1 MKPRRQEDSFSSST
15 APCYNLIE
23 KHHITAQPSPPPDY
37 KCTLYRAVLKTTTPL
52 GLLANPMAAQSVG
65 SPPPRSY
72 RVSTYAFSATFQTL
86 TQRSWEAL

>member
-37 KCTLYRAVLKTTTPL
+37 KCTLYRAVLKNKLILLHTDVIAMPL
-52 GLLANPMAAQSVG
+52 FLLGDNIVI
-65 SPPPRSY
+65 
-72 RVSTYAFSATFQTL
+72 
-86 TQRSWEAL
+86 EII